1 MSMTML
7 RVLMGGASGDLVTES
22 VILNFFCYIKPVEFG
37 LLRSLFVVKNIW
49 KFVEE
54 KIPLP
59 ECGFDSEWTY

>member
-1 MSMTML
+1 MFS
-7 RVLMGGASGDLVTES
+7 
-22 VILNFFCYIKPVEFG
+22 FCYIKPVEFG